1 MMQLKDRVE
10 LWGPLS
16 DSPGEDSHG
25 NPLPPQTGLIA
36 SIPAH
41 VYYATAALSFSG
53 DNARMVATEKLR
65 AIIPDVDVT
74 LQADEYWLIWQ
85 GERYRV
91 DGVLQ
96 RVARGKT
103 HHLTLDLSQ
112 RT

>member
-41 VYYATAALSFSG
+41 VYYSTASLSF
-53 DNARMVATEKLR
+53 DNDDARMVAAEQLR
-65 AIIPDVDVT
+65 AIIPDTDVN
-74 LQADEYWLIWQ
+74 LQADTSWLVWR

-91 DGVLQ
+91 DGVM
-96 RVARGKT
+96 RRNARGKT
-103 HHLTLDLSQ
+103 HHLTLELSQ